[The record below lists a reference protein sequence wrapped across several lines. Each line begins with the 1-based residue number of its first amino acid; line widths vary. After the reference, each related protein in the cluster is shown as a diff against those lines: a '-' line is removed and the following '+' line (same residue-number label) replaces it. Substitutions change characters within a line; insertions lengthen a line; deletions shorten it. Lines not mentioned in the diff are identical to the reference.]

1 MYGTRR
7 THASCNLQMRPSINF
22 PLDNSTSTKNES
34 SLSVLSQTWHK
45 SGSCPKGT
53 IPIRRI
59 RRQELLRAASLEHFG
74 REGPQTSSLVNT
86 ANDKSNPSV
95 INVHSLPNHS
105 VRAYQ
110 WIYLFIFFLGHRLH
124 IVLNSLM
131 DTSSVIIELHVFL
144 YMLIK
149 YWSIYYLIHYI
160 SCIISKYKK

>member
-1 MYGTRR
+1 
-7 THASCNLQMRPSINF
+7 MRPSINF

-45 SGSCPKGT
+45 SGSCQKGT

-74 REGPQTSSLVNT
+74 REGPQTSSFVNT

-105 VRAYQ
+105 VRAY
-110 WIYLFIFFLGHRLH
+110 
-124 IVLNSLM
+124 
-131 DTSSVIIELHVFL
+131 
-144 YMLIK
+144 
-149 YWSIYYLIHYI
+149 
-160 SCIISKYKK
+160 